1 MKAINSGNS
10 FQIYDNSIKTFDVLP
25 AGTYTIC
32 FSKSRGFFLEQ
43 NENFSISEK
52 IYGKHMEKMRKVF
65 RTYEMKENRNL
76 GVILSGDKGIGK
88 SLFAKLLCIN
98 GVTKG
103 LPVIIVDSYMCGIA
117 SFINSIDQRCIILFD
132 EFDKTFCGMSESQ
145 GTMNDPQTEMLTLF
159 DGINTSEKLFV
170 ITCND
175 IQKLSKFLVN
185 RPGRFHYHFRFNY
198 PTSEEITEYLQDNI
212 DEQYWSEI
220 EEVVNFSGRVKLTY
234 DCLRAIAFEINCGET
249 FKSAIKDL
257 NIINIEMQNYRI
269 ELQYSDGTTAHRTQ
283 SLDAFSSSRFEL
295 DFDYNGAYS
304 AINVTFNPRNIQYNK
319 DTNEHYIS
327 QENFDFSW
335 DFDTKEAN
343 DIIARGES
351 DPNYDWYAVQITLN
365 HVRPEKLVFSR
376 IYRDTQYTY
385 DI

>member
-10 FQIYDNSIKTFDVLP
+10 FQIYDNSIKTFDALP

-43 NENFSISEK
+43 CENFSISEK
-52 IYGKHMEKMRKVF
+52 IYGKHMEKMKKVF

-88 SLFAKLLCIN
+88 SLFAKLLCIS
-98 GVTKG
+98 GIAKG
-103 LPVIIVDSYMCGIA
+103 LPVIIVDSYVCGIA

-132 EFDKTFCGMSESQ
+132 EFDKTFCGNLESQ

-170 ITCND
+170 ITCNE
-175 IQKLSKFLVN
+175 IKKLSKFLVN
-185 RPGRFHYHFRFNY
+185 RPGRFHYHFRFDY
-198 PTSEEITEYLQDNI
+198 PSSEEITEYLQDNI

-220 EEVVNFSGRVKLTY
+220 EEVVSFSGRVKLTY

-257 NIINIEMQNYRI
+257 NIINIEMQSYKV
-269 ELQYSDGTTAHRTQ
+269 ELQYSDGSTACRT
-283 SLDAFSSSRFEL
+283 LTFDAFANTKLEQN
-295 DFDYNGAYS
+295 FDYNGEFS
-304 AINVTFNPRNIQYNK
+304 VINITFNPRHMQYNK
-319 DTNEHYIS
+319 DINEYYIS
-327 QENFDFSW
+327 QDNFEFSW
-335 DFDTKEAN
+335 DFDTKGVN

-351 DPNYDWYAVQITLN
+351 DPNYDWYAVKVVLN
-365 HVRPEKLVFSR
+365 HIKPEKIVFSR
-376 IYRDTQYTY
+376 IYHNTQYTY
-385 DI
+385 DM